1 MKNHYKFFVLCF
13 LLGLTSLAAGPQE
26 WKKAFKDA
34 KIEESS
40 EVDILFFEQ
49 CQVPGKAKA
58 KVEEAK
64 AEEPKAKGMQ
74 DPFNS
79 EAEWETDDDKL
90 KNAR

>member
-1 MKNHYKFFVLCF
+1 MKNHYKFLVLCF

-40 EVDILFFEQ
+40 EVDILYFEQ

-58 KVEEAK
+58 KVEETNFKELKADDPK
-64 AEEPKAKGMQ
+64 AEE
-74 DPFNS
+74 
-79 EAEWETDDDKL
+79 
-90 KNAR
+90 